1 MEFRVLGALEAGTG
15 TAMADLGPP
24 KQRALLAILVL
35 HVGEIV
41 SVDRLTDLLWGDEA
55 PRTAAH
61 SIQIYVSELRKAL
74 EPIAGRRLIHTR
86 APGYQLEATTEEV
99 DAKRFESLVA
109 QGMADL
115 QGGEHAAA
123 VANLRA
129 ALALWR
135 GPALSDFAYD
145 EFAQPYVQRFHDLH
159 LDAVE
164 ALAAAELA
172 GGESGRVVPLLESAI
187 RDDPLRER
195 SRELLMLALY
205 RSGRHP
211 EALRTYDKFRELL
224 VEELG
229 LEPSPPLQ
237 RLRDRVLL
245 HDPSLVPLQPGD
257 PTGDRTRNPYKG
269 LQAFGEDDA
278 QDFFGRE
285 ALVERLIGALDA
297 GQRLIAL
304 VGPSGSGKSSVVA
317 AGLLP
322 RLRAGAVPGSE
333 RWTIVPLTLGPDP
346 AADVRMAVGHA
357 AKAPMSAADALP
369 TSVNGERLVLVIDGF
384 EQLFTAADESRRT
397 HFLSSLATAVGNPA
411 SRLVVILTLRADYY
425 DRPLQHP
432 EFGEVFVPG
441 VVHVLPMSARE
452 LEAAIVT
459 PAERVGVRVEPGL
472 LAELVAETVARP
484 GSLPLLQ
491 FALTELFE
499 ARTGTE
505 VTHAGYAALGGLRGV
520 LSRRAEAA
528 FLGLGAEEQ
537 RVAIQLFLRLVRLGR
552 GTADTRRRLTLAE
565 VTDLGTDAVA
575 LSEVLTT
582 FGRHRLLTFDHD
594 PVTGQATV
602 ELAHEA
608 LLTEWERLAGWIDRH
623 RSALRRRDAL
633 LAAVDEWELSDRDP
647 EYLLGGSRLAELDA
661 WSREGSL
668 DLTSREREF
677 LDAGLARERVAIEA
691 ETARAQEHRRLAKSA
706 RMRLIGLAVALVVLV
721 AAGAFWVI
729 AAPRRSV
736 ALLFTEP
743 GLVTVQLT
751 DGFDRAVRDFGL
763 TSRKYSMQG
772 VWSAIEAV
780 QGPDWD
786 VGRPEEEILPIVD
799 AEIDRQ
805 LREAAADAGM
815 IALIGVPPFLV
826 EPVAADF
833 PDVQF
838 LTDYSL
844 DLPNVTYLRFDDS
857 QASYL
862 AGAAAALTTE
872 TGVIGYI
879 GGVDFPGIWG
889 FQAGYEAG
897 ARSVD
902 PDIRILSE
910 YLSGIDTFT
919 GFDDAVAAEATATR
933 MYEDGADVVM
943 HAAGDSGLGLFDA
956 ASAFTDATGRHVWAI
971 GVDSDQYFTT
981 VDLPG
986 ARNAEAWQDHILTS
1000 ALKGVDDLTYA
1011 AIEAYV
1017 DGTFEPGI
1025 WTWGLE
1031 SGAAGLSYSG
1041 GYLDEL
1047 RDELEALRAQ
1057 IIAGEIRV
1065 PCIPDDHRDEAE
1077 AMGLEP
1083 EYCRESTHRADV
1095 EQS

>member
-41 SVDRLTDLLWGDEA
+41 SVDRLTDLLWGDEP

-86 APGYQLEATTEEV
+86 PPGYQLEAGADEV
-99 DAKRFESLVA
+99 DAKRFEALVA
-109 QGMADL
+109 RGTADL
-115 QGGEHAAA
+115 EGGEHAAA
-123 VANLRA
+123 IANLRA
-129 ALALWR
+129 ALELWR

-172 GGESGRVVPLLESAI
+172 GGQSGRVVPLLEAAI

-211 EALRTYDKFRELL
+211 EALRTYDRFRELL

-245 HDPSLVPLQPGD
+245 HDPSLVPLEPGD
-257 PTGDRTRNPYKG
+257 PTGGHTRNPYKG
-269 LQAFGEDDA
+269 LQAFGEEDA
-278 QDFFGRE
+278 PDFFGRE
-285 ALVERLIGALDA
+285 ALVERLIAAIEA
-297 GQRLIAL
+297 GQRMIAL

-322 RLRAGAVPGSE
+322 RLRAGGVPGSE
-333 RWTIVPLTLGPDP
+333 RWIIVSVSLGPDP
-346 AADVRMAVGHA
+346 AADVRAAVGHA
-357 AKAPMSAADALP
+357 AKAPLEATGGLP
-369 TSVNGERLVLVIDGF
+369 TSVHGERLVLVIDGF

-397 HFLSSLATAVGNPA
+397 QFLSSLAAAVADPA
-411 SRLVVILTLRADYY
+411 SQLIVILTLRADYY

-499 ARTGTE
+499 ARTGSE
-505 VTHAGYAALGGLRGV
+505 VTHAGYAAFGGLRGV

-582 FGRHRLLTFDHD
+582 
-594 PVTGQATV
+594 
-602 ELAHEA
+602 
-608 LLTEWERLAGWIDRH
+608 
-623 RSALRRRDAL
+623 
-633 LAAVDEWELSDRDP
+633 
-647 EYLLGGSRLAELDA
+647 
-661 WSREGSL
+661 
-668 DLTSREREF
+668 
-677 LDAGLARERVAIEA
+677 
-691 ETARAQEHRRLAKSA
+691 
-706 RMRLIGLAVALVVLV
+706 
-721 AAGAFWVI
+721 
-729 AAPRRSV
+729 
-736 ALLFTEP
+736 
-743 GLVTVQLT
+743 
-751 DGFDRAVRDFGL
+751 
-763 TSRKYSMQG
+763 
-772 VWSAIEAV
+772 
-780 QGPDWD
+780 
-786 VGRPEEEILPIVD
+786 
-799 AEIDRQ
+799 
-805 LREAAADAGM
+805 
-815 IALIGVPPFLV
+815 
-826 EPVAADF
+826 
-833 PDVQF
+833 
-838 LTDYSL
+838 
-844 DLPNVTYLRFDDS
+844 
-857 QASYL
+857 
-862 AGAAAALTTE
+862 
-872 TGVIGYI
+872 
-879 GGVDFPGIWG
+879 
-889 FQAGYEAG
+889 
-897 ARSVD
+897 
-902 PDIRILSE
+902 
-910 YLSGIDTFT
+910 
-919 GFDDAVAAEATATR
+919 
-933 MYEDGADVVM
+933 
-943 HAAGDSGLGLFDA
+943 
-956 ASAFTDATGRHVWAI
+956 
-971 GVDSDQYFTT
+971 
-981 VDLPG
+981 
-986 ARNAEAWQDHILTS
+986 
-1000 ALKGVDDLTYA
+1000 
-1011 AIEAYV
+1011 
-1017 DGTFEPGI
+1017 
-1025 WTWGLE
+1025 
-1031 SGAAGLSYSG
+1031 
-1041 GYLDEL
+1041 
-1047 RDELEALRAQ
+1047 
-1057 IIAGEIRV
+1057 
-1065 PCIPDDHRDEAE
+1065 
-1077 AMGLEP
+1077 
-1083 EYCRESTHRADV
+1083 
-1095 EQS
+1095 